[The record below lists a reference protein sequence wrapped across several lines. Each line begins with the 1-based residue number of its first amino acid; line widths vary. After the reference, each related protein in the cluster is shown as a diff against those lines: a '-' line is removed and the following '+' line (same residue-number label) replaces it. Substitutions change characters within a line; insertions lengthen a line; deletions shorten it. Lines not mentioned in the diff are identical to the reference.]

1 MNIQSATYL
10 VPVDFT
16 PASVSATRFAID
28 LSKNEA
34 DEIVLFHVIKSEKER
49 HKAELTMQG
58 FVVEHTQDYKGKLTT
73 KVIEGSLTEEIE
85 EAVKILGVDLVV
97 LGTHC
102 ITGLGKVFRSYAF
115 KIVEDISVPLIIV
128 QKETVFQKIHKIMM
142 TIDLERE
149 SVQIVRMAAN
159 IGKMFNSEIILV
171 AKEQTEAHLRTRTD
185 INMAVCHKVLEEH
198 NIAHKFIYVDGKDFV
213 GKIFKLCQEENVDML
228 AATYY
233 QQHVHVFTESF
244 VQTLAYNDFHIPL
257 LTMDEESTHS
267 GTQFG
272 AMWG

>member
-1 MNIQSATYL
+1 MNLESAIYL

-28 LSKNEA
+28 MAKNDT
-34 DEIVLFHVIKSEKER
+34 DEIILLHVIKAEKDR
-49 HKAELTMQG
+49 LKAEETMRLFAEQHSSDHAKI
-58 FVVEHTQDYKGKLTT
+58 VT
-73 KVIEGSLTEEIE
+73 KVIEGSLTQEIE
-85 EAVKILGVDLVV
+85 EVVKIMKVDLVI

-102 ITGLGKVFRSYAF
+102 ITGLGKVFKSYAF
-115 KIVEDISVPLIIV
+115 KIVEDITVPLIIV
-128 QKETVFQKIHKIMM
+128 QKETTFKTIKKIVM

-149 SVQIVRMAAN
+149 SVQIVRMAAK
-159 IGKMFNSEIILV
+159 ISQIFNSEIILI
-171 AKEQTEAHLRTRTD
+171 AKEQTEAQFKARTNV
-185 INMAVCHKVLEEH
+185 NMAVCHKVLTEK
-198 NIAHKFIYVDGKDFV
+198 NIPHKFVYIEGKDFI
-213 GKIFKLCQEENVDML
+213 GNIFKICKEENVDLL

-267 GTQFG
+267 GSQFG

>member
-16 PASVSATRFAID
+16 PASVRATRFAID

-58 FVVEHTQDYKGKLTT
+58 FAVEHTQDYKGKLTT

-142 TIDLERE
+142 TIDLERG

>member
-58 FVVEHTQDYKGKLTT
+58 FAVEHTQDYKGKLTT

-142 TIDLERE
+142 TIDLERG

>member
-58 FVVEHTQDYKGKLTT
+58 FAVEHTQDYKGKLTT